1 MLCCSMLLFG
11 DMNCVATVR
20 SCVFRC
26 VALPRTFLFVGGIV
40 MKKTASMAAILL
52 AFLPAC
58 IFVGCKDTHADV
70 TTAVSVQ
77 QEIHVDATTEEA
89 QPAETTTL
97 PCGNSSADEEMV
109 WITQA
114 GTKYHCKA
122 DCSNMMNPRQVAKTC
137 AMSAGYTPC
146 KICYEE

>member
-1 MLCCSMLLFG
+1 
-11 DMNCVATVR
+11 
-20 SCVFRC
+20 
-26 VALPRTFLFVGGIV
+26 
-40 MKKTASMAAILL
+40 MKKTASLAVVLL
-52 AFLPAC
+52 AFLSAC
-58 IFVGCKDTHADV
+58 IFVGCKDAFADA

-77 QEIHVDATTEEA
+77 QEIHVDAITEEA

-97 PCGNSSADEEMV
+97 PCGNSSADDEMV

-122 DCSNMMNPRQVAKTC
+122 DCSNMMNPRQVAKAC

-146 KICYEE
+146 KVCYEE